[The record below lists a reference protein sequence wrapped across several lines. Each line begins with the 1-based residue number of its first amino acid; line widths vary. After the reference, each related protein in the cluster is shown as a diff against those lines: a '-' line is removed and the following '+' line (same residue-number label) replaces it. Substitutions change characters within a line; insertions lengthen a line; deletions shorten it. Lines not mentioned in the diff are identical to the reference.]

1 VITEEEFATYYVKT
15 AQEQVLREE
24 AAAVFT
30 KADLDKNG
38 VLSPFELK
46 KEIQQDEQLWQRLS
60 AAKWLTFF
68 VEIDVNGDGVI
79 TEEEFVTHYVKTAL
93 ITSSSSPRLSAKS
106 AIDLG
111 PSAAEVLSS
120 LSPGA
125 SPKRAISSWKSS
137 WGLPPE
143 SVNWPEWKKKKWIWQ
158 RQPDRAAP
166 QRLSQRMAAA
176 RSGN

>member
-1 VITEEEFATYYVKT
+1 MGDAAF
-15 AQEQVLREE
+15 E
-24 AAAVFT
+24 A
-30 KADLDKNG
+30 K
-38 VLSPFELK
+38 
-46 KEIQQDEQLWQRLS
+46 QQDDQLRQRLS

-93 ITSSSSPRLSAKS
+93 ITSSPRLSAKS